1 MADSHTAL
9 TCAPRPRLTPATA
22 PESVEVSG
30 VILGLTGERG
40 QGRPHHGHSHGH
52 GHRHLRPI
60 CPGHPGSPASCPRF
74 PGHALHRHAHH
85 QREHRSAHAAHG
97 TLAPA
102 PGGGAG
108 AIAVQMG
115 RRGPRPSAAQLGVVQ
130 PVPALHRL
138 IRQDNTRGYEGHF
151 FILFIVASPDQVE
164 RTGAIS
170 GEEGEAGG
178 YGPGR
183 RPVPQAPPPG
193 NVSTPQGPGRPP
205 RTHSALLPERGWTAA
220 APAGPAPRGPA
231 AARRAPDPPAVTP
244 AAPRGGLC
252 GHSAHRPR
260 FTDEETEPRRSRAAR
275 PRPPRWKPPSWRAGG
290 GRGAVKGTPSATH
303 GFHARTAPRAPD
315 ADADLAV

>member
-9 TCAPRPRLTPATA
+9 TCAPRPHITAATA

-30 VILGLTGERG
+30 VSPRSH
-40 QGRPHHGHSHGH
+40 GREGPGPAPPHGHGH

-60 CPGHPGSPASCPRF
+60 CPGHPGSPATPSIATPTTGTSTA
-74 PGHALHRHAHH
+74 PSALLTGPSR
-85 QREHRSAHAAHG
+85 QPQEE
-97 TLAPA
+97 APE
-102 PGGGAG
+102 PSLR
-108 AIAVQMG
+108 QMG

-130 PVPALHRL
+130 SVPALHRL

-151 FILFIVASPDQVE
+151 FILFIIASPDQVE

-183 RPVPQAPPPG
+183 RPVPQAPPGTFP
-193 NVSTPQGPGRPP
+193 PPRGPGRPP

-244 AAPRGGLC
+244 APPRGGLC

-275 PRPPRWKPPSWRAGG
+275 PRPPRWKPPSWRAGRR
-290 GRGAVKGTPSATH
+290 RGAVKGAPSATH
-303 GFHARTAPRAPD
+303 GFHARTAHRAPE
-315 ADADLAV
+315 ADANLAV